1 MKQKRY
7 TKHKMN
13 KNIIWLCFLVFAGCN
28 KPEPIPAYLR
38 IEPFVVNALGGAA
51 AQDISSGWLYVNGE
65 FLGAY
70 SLPATVPVLAEG
82 NSNVEVYPGVLENG
96 IANTPGI
103 FPFLR
108 KYTLNTN
115 LTPAQTTTVRPVT
128 DYDPRTIFP
137 FELPRTS
144 FDGASSIF
152 IEDFDNDKDRSFV
165 LNTEG
170 GFTGRGILGVVDREH
185 PQMRFATE
193 TFTVPATFANEV
205 WLELQHQ
212 NDIPFVL
219 VLLGTGGNS
228 GDVTQ
233 PVYQFNPQ
241 QGWNKIYFNLTE
253 FLINTRSPRHRLL
266 FAIDLP
272 RNAQNQFTQ
281 DKGTVKLDNI
291 RLLHF

>member
-1 MKQKRY
+1 
-7 TKHKMN
+7 MN
-13 KNIIWLCFLVFAGCN
+13 KNTIWLCFLFFAGCN
-28 KPEPIPAYLR
+28 KPEKIPAYLR

-108 KYTLNTN
+108 NYTLNTN
-115 LTPAQTTTVRPVT
+115 LTPAQTTTVRPAT
-128 DYDPRTIFP
+128 DYEPRTIFP
-137 FELPRTS
+137 FDLPRTS
-144 FDGASSIF
+144 FDGLSSLF

-165 LNTEG
+165 LSTEG

-193 TFTVPATFANEV
+193 IFTVPATFANEV

-219 VLLGTGGNS
+219 ALLGTGGNS

-241 QGWNKIYFNLTE
+241 PGWNKIYFNLTE